1 MMSLSIVITA
11 ISLLFT
17 FAILGFVFYMVYA
30 KILKPS
36 QEAKK
41 LLQTGL
47 GAKARVLALADT
59 GVTINGNPQAQITLE
74 VSPDNGMSPYQAVT
88 KMVLSRLHIPQ
99 FQPGAKLRVKY
110 DPNSPGNV
118 AIEGVDLS

>member
-1 MMSLSIVITA
+1 MMGMSVI
-11 ISLLFT
+11 IIIFSLLFT
-17 FAILGFVFYMVYA
+17 FAILGLVFYMVYA
-30 KILKPS
+30 KVLKPS

-59 GVTINGNPQAQITLE
+59 GMTVNDNPQAQITLE
-74 VSPDNGMSPYQAVT
+74 VTPDNGMPTYQAVT
-88 KMVLSRLHIPQ
+88 RMILSRLHIPQ

-110 DPNSPGNV
+110 DPNNPGNV

>member
-1 MMSLSIVITA
+1 MMSLSIVITV

>member
-1 MMSLSIVITA
+1 MMPISIVITA